1 MIRINLLTALRLVA
15 MRRIFTIL
23 PLLAALPAAAHD
35 LWLEKEGNTLTLLH
49 GHKHS
54 AHAGAETLPYEPGFV
69 KAALCVD
76 TAGTTKPLPPAK
88 MTPWKVATD
97 CATLLVAVSSG
108 YWTKTPWETK
118 NVPNTGI
125 AGTLKSWLSEESVK
139 RIEHWTAAASEPV
152 GDGLEI
158 VPLASPLLLKPD
170 DKLTV
175 RVTENRKP
183 KAGVPVAYG
192 GDVRGATGDD
202 GTIAIRVR
210 HSGVQL
216 ITTSVETPL
225 ADGKADLRIQ
235 SATLQFDLP
244 K

>member
-1 MIRINLLTALRLVA
+1 MRRLV
-15 MRRIFTIL
+15 TVL
-23 PLLAALPAAAHD
+23 PLLAALPATAHD
-35 LWLEKEGNTLTLLH
+35 LWLEKEGGMLTLLQ

-54 AHAGAETLPYEPGFV
+54 SHTGAETLPYEPGFV
-69 KAALCVD
+69 RSVLCVD
-76 TAGTTKPLPPAK
+76 TAGAAKPLPPTGTA
-88 MTPWKVATD
+88 PLKVTTE
-97 CATLLVAVSSG
+97 CGTLLVAVSSG

-118 NVPNTGI
+118 NVARTGI
-125 AGTLKSWLSEESVK
+125 AGTLKSWLSEESIK
-139 RIEHWTAAASEPV
+139 RIDKWTPASAQPV
-152 GDGLEI
+152 GDRLEI
-158 VPLASPLLLKPD
+158 VPLANPLLLKPD
-170 DKLTV
+170 DKLAV
-175 RVTENRKP
+175 RVTENRRP

-210 HSGVQL
+210 HGGVQL

-235 SATLQFDLP
+235 AATLQFDLP

>member
-1 MIRINLLTALRLVA
+1 
-15 MRRIFTIL
+15 MRCLAVLL

-35 LWLEKEGNTLTLLH
+35 LWLEKQGAGLILLQ

-69 KAALCVD
+69 KTALCID
-76 TAGTTKPLPPAK
+76 AAGTARALPPTGTA
-88 MTPWKVATD
+88 PWQATAD
-97 CATLLVAVSSG
+97 CALLRIDVSSG

-118 NVPNTGI
+118 NVARTGL
-125 AGTLKSWLSEESVK
+125 AGALKSWLSAESVK
-139 RIEHWTAAASEPV
+139 RIDRWTPAAAHPV

-158 VPLASPLLLKPD
+158 VPLANPLLLRPD

-175 RVTENRKP
+175 RVTEHRQP

-202 GTIAIRVR
+202 GRIAIRIR
-210 HSGVQL
+210 HGGVQL
-216 ITTSVETPL
+216 LTASVETPL
-225 ADGKADLRIQ
+225 GDGKADLHIQ

-244 K
+244 P